1 MKKTELKKV
10 LKPLIKECIKEVIF
24 EDGVLSGIIA
34 EVVTGV
40 AISTPTL
47 NAAPPK
53 IQEAQEDKRMAQA
66 EAARNSKMK
75 ETRKKM
81 LEAIGQSAY
90 NGVDLFEG
98 TKPMASTSGPE
109 HGALAGTDPGDPGV
123 DISSLMGNANTWKT
137 LAGNDK

>member
-24 EDGVLSGIIA
+24 EDGVLSSIIA
-34 EVVTGV
+34 EIVTGV
-40 AISTPTL
+40 ANAPPTL

-53 IQEAQEDKRMAQA
+53 IQEAQENQRPAKA
-66 EAARNSKMK
+66 EAARTSKMK

-81 LEAIGQSAY
+81 LDAIGQSSY

-98 TKPMASTSGPE
+98 TRPMAPASGDQ
-109 HGALAGTDPGDPGV
+109 HGALANTDPEDAGI
-123 DISSLMGNANTWKT
+123 DISSLMGNTNTWKA

>member
-53 IQEAQEDKRMAQA
+53 LQEAQEDQRLAKA

-75 ETRKKM
+75 ETREKM
-81 LEAIGQSAY
+81 LNAIGQSSY

-98 TKPMASTSGPE
+98 TKPMASTSGPD
-109 HGALAGTDPGDPGV
+109 HGALAGTDPEDAGI
-123 DISSLMGNANTWKT
+123 DISSLMGNTRTWKT